1 MLKFTGHPIY
11 DVGVATVTAF
21 SGKRDPSELTHEDL
35 SRMADFIER
44 EYVEDPF
51 RTFFTAVFTNNAW
64 FFQTAYRRDPQERLA
79 YGQRITRAY
88 AEPRR
93 NAEELCVFT
102 GETASDNAF
111 SKNTAPG
118 RAFRQHIPLMTGE
131 GLINF
136 YPSGDVGLP
145 VSGKAI
151 LCIQAFPLGCAKSGG
166 KVLGVHSD
174 RDAITLEFARKFLEY
189 NLQSHNLA
197 KAAGLKQLRDAS
209 MTPKTLLIDILLKYE
224 ELKSQEQD
232 VEGISPSITAYHL
245 TNHGQSNP
253 LDRRNPP
260 LEIYHLPMEITS
272 FAITV
277 STRPQYRDEFRALSE
292 RAWRLEETSRRRRAR
307 VDRPKMNYLYEDL
320 FSLPDN
326 APQFVRRYFL
336 RIPRRRAY
344 ATDPR
349 KYYSLSTESGLV
361 SWKLTQLFLERVMLM
376 DKERV
381 EEIRKLGDNLAEYVA
396 GENDRAFFTA
406 FFSVMNYAHF
416 RNALIKANL
425 RHVRNGNPP
434 LITLDPYITVFEE
447 GYDIAR
453 ADWRFSRDLVL
464 IRMIEQLHKNGWLG
478 TNKDILPDSEAAK
491 EE

>member
-11 DVGVATVTAF
+11 DIGVATVTAF
-21 SGKRDPSELTHEDL
+21 SKKQNPSELTQEDL
-35 SRMADFIER
+35 SRIADFIER

-51 RTFFTAVFTNNAW
+51 RSFFAVVFTNNAW
-64 FFQTAYRRDPQERLA
+64 FFQPAFRKDPERRLE

-88 AEPRR
+88 SKPTE
-93 NAEELCVFT
+93 NVEELCAFT
-102 GETASDNAF
+102 GEPATGIAF
-111 SKNTAPG
+111 SEKIPPG
-118 RAFRQHIPLMTGE
+118 RAFRHHIPLMTGE

-174 RDAITLEFARKFLEY
+174 SDAITLEFARRFLKY
-189 NLQSHNLA
+189 NMQSHNLA
-197 KAAGLKQLRDAS
+197 KAAGSKQLRDAS
-209 MTPKTLLIDILLKYE
+209 MTPKTLLIDILLRYE
-224 ELKSQEQD
+224 ELKSDEQD
-232 VEGISPSITAYHL
+232 LEGISPSITAYHL
-245 TNHGQSNP
+245 TNHGQSNQ

-277 STRPQYRDEFRALSE
+277 STRPEYRDEFWALSE
-292 RAWRLEETSRRRRAR
+292 RAWQLEETSRRRKAR
-307 VDRPKMNYLYEDL
+307 VDRPKTNYLYEDL

-406 FFSVMNYAHF
+406 FLSVMNYAHF

-464 IRMIEQLHKNGWLG
+464 IRMIEKLHKSGWLG
-478 TNKDILPDSEAAK
+478 TNKDILPDSEAEKK
-491 EE
+491 E